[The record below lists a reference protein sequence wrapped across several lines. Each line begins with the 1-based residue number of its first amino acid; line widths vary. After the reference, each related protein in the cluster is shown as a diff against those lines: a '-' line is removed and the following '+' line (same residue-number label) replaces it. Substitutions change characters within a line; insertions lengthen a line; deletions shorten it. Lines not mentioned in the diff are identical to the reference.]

1 MASVLIEDR
10 EGPDRNLFP
19 CYRREIVVA
28 WTKVVAGCEGKL
40 WDKDESNI
48 LHEINRRM
56 SLEKK
61 IKGPRINPWR
71 TPMFRGCGAE
81 NEMSQKIGE
90 KSSSKWR
97 RQAKLFNAS
106 DQIK

>member
-40 WDKDESNI
+40 
-48 LHEINRRM
+48 
-56 SLEKK
+56 
-61 IKGPRINPWR
+61 
-71 TPMFRGCGAE
+71 
-81 NEMSQKIGE
+81 
-90 KSSSKWR
+90 
-97 RQAKLFNAS
+97 
-106 DQIK
+106 